1 MPHFPS
7 KADHDGDGV
16 GDVCVGDTDGDS
28 VLDYQVLTY
37 RA

>member
-7 KADHDGDGV
+7 KADHDGDSV